1 MAYNQTKKTPDLGIG
16 YKGTY
21 TDKEGN
27 EQGYIKLLIR
37 AEQLAGVEADEKGMI
52 KLTVFPS
59 LSKKKETDP
68 DLVVKPALSKG
79 KSAPAAQTNNGVQN
93 AKSKGSNFPF

>member
-1 MAYNQTKKTPDLGIG
+1 MANNTAKKTPDLGIG

-37 AEQLAGVEADEKGMI
+37 AEQLANVEADEKGMI
-52 KLTVFPS
+52 KITVFPS

-68 DLVVKPALSKG
+68 DVVVKPALSKS
-79 KSAPAAQTNNGVQN
+79 KPASATQTNSGAQN
-93 AKSKGSNFPF
+93 ARAKGSNFPF

>member
-1 MAYNQTKKTPDLGIG
+1 MANTAKKTPDLGIG
-16 YKGTY
+16 YKASY

-37 AEQLAGVEADEKGMI
+37 SEQLANLEADDRGMI
-52 KLTVFPS
+52 KISVFPS

-68 DLVVKPALSKG
+68 DLVVKPALTGAAKKG
-79 KSAPAAQTNNGVQN
+79 AVASNSQGVASART
-93 AKSKGSNFPF
+93 KGSNFPF